1 MNVETVNE
9 INKEVNHAVSGLH
22 TLILAYGFNISPMRD
37 SAKNM
42 LPMYSNQI
50 ADMLCMINQNLVSV
64 QRILSEVNANERFN
78 NN

>member
-64 QRILSEVNANERFN
+64 QHILSEVKANE
-78 NN
+78 